1 MVAKPELIPHAEA
14 GTCSAARR
22 DSFYW
27 RFAVTGISFLLF
39 GLGALLVSVVVLP
52 LLLCFPAP
60 QSRRMSRRA
69 VQLALRFF
77 VGCMHQGG
85 GMTYE
90 FRHVERLGRPG
101 QLIVANHP
109 SLLDAV
115 FLIAF
120 TPGVN
125 CVVKHAMFRNPFTR
139 MVVRATGYISNDLPA
154 DMIEGAAAALR
165 EGQTVIMF
173 PEGTRSRPGAPRVF
187 HRGAANVAVRAA
199 RVVTPVFIRC
209 EPTTL
214 TKSEPWYRIP
224 ARRPHFSLV
233 AGEDFDLSEFRAFA
247 SIPLGSRAC
256 NERLCARFHE
266 ELPHTHGAAG

>member
-1 MVAKPELIPHAEA
+1 MAAEPETIPHARSE
-14 GTCSAARR
+14 TLSAARQ

-27 RFAVTGISFLLF
+27 RFLVTGLGFVLF
-39 GLGALLVSVVVLP
+39 GLGALIVSLLVLP
-52 LLLCFPAP
+52 LPLFLPAP
-60 QSRRMSRRA
+60 LAHKWARRI
-69 VQLALRFF
+69 VQTGLRIF
-77 VGCMHQGG
+77 VGFMHQGG
-85 GMTYE
+85 ALTYE

-109 SLLDAV
+109 SLIDAV

-120 TPGVN
+120 APGAS
-125 CVVKHAMFRNPFTR
+125 CVVKHALFRNLLTR
-139 MVVRATGYISNDLPA
+139 IVVRATGYISNGLPV
-154 DMIEGAAAALR
+154 DMIQSAAAALR

-173 PEGTRSRPGAPRVF
+173 PEGTRSRPGVPRVF

-199 RVVTPVFIRC
+199 RVLTPVFISC

-214 TKSEPWYRIP
+214 TKAEPWYRIP
-224 ARRPHFSLV
+224 ARRPHFTLV
-233 AGEDFDLSEFRAFA
+233 AGEELDLSEFRACA

-266 ELPHTHGAAG
+266 ELPHAHGAAG